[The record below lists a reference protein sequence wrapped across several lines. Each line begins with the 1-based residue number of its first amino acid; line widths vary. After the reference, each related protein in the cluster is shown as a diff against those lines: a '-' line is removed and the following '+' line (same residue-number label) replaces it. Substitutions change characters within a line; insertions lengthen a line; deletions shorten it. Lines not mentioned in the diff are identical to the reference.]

1 MFMLWMIGPAAPA
14 IFANA
19 CFEIAAVTALPIIAP
34 GALFAPASTER
45 VSVACALLASVA
57 TVWISV
63 APSST

>member
-1 MFMLWMIGPAAPA
+1 MIGPAALA

-34 GALFAPASTER
+34 GALFAPASTDR

-57 TVWISV
+57 TV
-63 APSST
+63 